1 MLLLSAFAS
10 LRYLMLIGLMLMFCF
25 SIHGDASSSCDG
37 VLDAAASVLDHSMF
51 H

>member
-1 MLLLSAFAS
+1 
-10 LRYLMLIGLMLMFCF
+10 MFCF
-25 SIHGDASSSCDG
+25 SIHGDASSSCDDG